1 MAEEYCDFFYQNLM
15 EAIIDRATM
24 DLTLMEAGLLD
35 ENNLHN
41 IDECIDFFYTLYGD
55 VKGSQIIETCQ
66 KAAKKIVL
74 KYVVDKNRHGRWYV
88 HPIHDNTVIGNNTYK
103 KKQDATDVAAELN
116 GVSKEIYNRML
127 QNRYI
132 WERPAA
138 VPAS

>member
-1 MAEEYCDFFYQNLM
+1 MAEEYRDFFYQNLM
-15 EAIIDRATM
+15 EAVIDRATM
-24 DLTLMEAGLLD
+24 DLTLMEAGLLV
-35 ENNLHN
+35 ENSFHN

-55 VKGSQIIETCQ
+55 VKGGQIIETCQ
-66 KAAKKIVL
+66 KAAKEIVL
-74 KYVVDKNRHGRWYV
+74 KYVVDKNIRGLWYV
-88 HPIHDNTVIGNNTYK
+88 HPIHDNTAIGGKTYK

-127 QNRYI
+127 LNRYI